1 MGLRYASVRQPN
13 VVVMAPALTET
24 GQPQGFPAKP
34 GSLSSPVSLITLN
47 EKAEGDL
54 KYEIKCATRLSRPI
68 VNSSLVMN
76 GGPEHITELKT
87 VLTSTTPINEQ
98 QKDILSENCE
108 ALGLD
113 QNRPRPTTKESDYSL
128 LQIGG
133 FMMNNSY
140 PGAGDED
147 NMGFQKSGTNM
158 DSCNYLKMDLFKG
171 LGTNALSQGDLG
183 GGGDLGHNVDEI
195 MQVIKNMESKGNDI
209 EENLDSTLQISDTN
223 DIAGSLSTFDREFFN
238 DVVMMNM
245 CVDENLGEVAMV
257 NKDTVLKEKIDEAHD
272 RQFKIERKCEW
283 LVRRLHKMQART
295 MGKQSCEEIT
305 GMLHYVSDIL
315 DDNTSGSSKSSTLYS
330 ALTSGKDDSVKVA
343 RTSSNVCALMRKLD
357 QSSQQQALVLSQ
369 RHVPCKYF
377 GSGSSENASA
387 TDSRQGHSTL
397 SGSLIP
403 KLNSEVR
410 REVDTVTAQLHHQL
424 KVVENGIDSDVTA
437 SSSGGESC
445 DEFQSNN
452 NTLQHSLTM

>member
-34 GSLSSPVSLITLN
+34 GSLSSPVSLITFN

-54 KYEIKCATRLSRPI
+54 KYEIKCATRLNL
-68 VNSSLVMN
+68 VNSVSVMN
-76 GGPEHITELKT
+76 GGSENITELKT
-87 VLTSTTPINEQ
+87 VLTSTRPTSPLKDI
-98 QKDILSENCE
+98 QKDILSKNCE
-108 ALGLD
+108 VLD
-113 QNRPRPTTKESDYSL
+113 QNTTKESDYSL

-147 NMGFQKSGTNM
+147 NMGFQKSDSNM
-158 DSCNYLKMDLFKG
+158 DSCNYLKMDLFKS

-195 MQVIKNMESKGNDI
+195 MQVIKNMESKDNDI
-209 EENLDSTLQISDTN
+209 EETLDSTLQINDSN
-223 DIAGSLSTFDREFFN
+223 DITGGLPTFDKEFLN
-238 DVVMMNM
+238 MMNL
-245 CVDENLGEVAMV
+245 CVDENLGDSTLAMV
-257 NKDTVLKEKIDEAHD
+257 NRDTDIKDKIDKAHK

-283 LVRRLHKMQART
+283 LTRRLHKMQARS
-295 MGKQSCEEIT
+295 MGKQCCEEIT
-305 GMLHYVSDIL
+305 GLLRYVSDVL
-315 DDNTSGSSKSSTLYS
+315 DDSTPGSSKSSTLYS
-330 ALTSGKDDSVKVA
+330 ALTSGKEISEKVP
-343 RTSSNVCALMRKLD
+343 RNFNNSNVSALMKKLD
-357 QSSQQQALVLSQ
+357 QSSQQQALVMSQ
-369 RHVPCKYF
+369 HHVPCKYF
-377 GSGSSENASA
+377 GSGSFDNTSSA
-387 TDSRQGHSTL
+387 VSRLSHTTL

-410 REVDTVTAQLHHQL
+410 KEIDTVSGQLHHQL
-424 KVVENGIDSDVTA
+424 RMVEIGVDSDVTA

-445 DEFQSNN
+445 DEFQCYNN
-452 NTLQHSLTM
+452 SQQQSLTM